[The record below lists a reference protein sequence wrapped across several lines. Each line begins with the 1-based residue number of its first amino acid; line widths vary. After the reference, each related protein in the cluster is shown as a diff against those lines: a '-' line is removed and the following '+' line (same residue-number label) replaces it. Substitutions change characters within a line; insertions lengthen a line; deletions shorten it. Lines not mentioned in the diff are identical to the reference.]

1 MEKLTN
7 REKFEIRKYNYM
19 LTSLGTKLAI
29 GQCLTIKDKEEI
41 RKAIKLFKRIE
52 DLGSIHALKSMLIHA
67 KENITLTQKLKRIEK
82 SGLTLLKN

>member
-7 REKFEIRKYNYM
+7 KEQFEIRKSHYM
-19 LTSLGTKLAI
+19 ITSLGTKLAI
-29 GQCLTIKDKEEI
+29 GQCLTVKDKEEI
-41 RKAIKLFKRIE
+41 KKSIKLFKRIG
-52 DLGSIHALKSMLIHA
+52 DLGSIHALKSLLIHA